1 VNNAITDAADF
12 LVHLQAMKEH
22 TPEELIVAVKKY
34 EEALVPRG
42 KEAVLAAYK
51 NSLLVHDWKTA
62 QQSPLFTKGLA
73 KYKLQEKDVAA
84 IKIVDVAEPAAHS
97 LFDEPQTA
105 PSTKIQVQG

>member
-1 VNNAITDAADF
+1 MNNAITDAADF

-22 TPEELIVAVKKY
+22 TPKELIVAVKKY

-73 KYKLQEKDVAA
+73 KYKMQEKDITA
-84 IKIVDVAEPAAHS
+84 IKIVKVDEHAAHS
-97 LFDEPQTA
+97 LFDEPQMSS
-105 PSTKIQVQG
+105 STKIQG